1 MDVETIL
8 EDIII
13 IGNKKL
19 SPKSQNKYKYA
30 IKKILEFI
38 GDDYDNF
45 YDLER
50 VNDLLKEYYS
60 HEGYMFAIRMCVEM
74 LKVRIDDYED
84 IYDLYLELKTSL
96 LKERKR

>member
-1 MDVETIL
+1 MDVDDIL
-8 EDIII
+8 NDIMI
-13 IGNKKL
+13 IGSKKL
-19 SPKSQNKYKYA
+19 SIKSQNKYKYT

-50 VNDLLKEYYS
+50 VNYLLKEYYS
-60 HEGYMFAIRMCVEM
+60 HEGYMFAIRMIVEM
-74 LKVRIDDYED
+74 LKVKIDDYED

-96 LKERKR
+96 LKERKK